1 MKCSGLKQQLEELAE
16 QRSADAQQAQRE
28 FELGRRHLTAAQQQL
43 QYKAD
48 IIHQLTGGL
57 QVLAFFPTASNLS
70 FLSNGLFHG
79 DSLGLGSVC
88 CRLSS
93 YPLCLVVY
101 GVTMHHTLKLV

>member
-28 FELGRRHLTAAQQQL
+28 SELGRRHLTAAQQQL

-57 QVLAFFPTASNLS
+57 QVFAFFPKPSLCRFCQMICFMVTVWAWDLS
-70 FLSNGLFHG
+70 AV
-79 DSLGLGSVC
+79 GSAPIRCV
-88 CRLSS
+88 L
-93 YPLCLVVY
+93 
-101 GVTMHHTLKLV
+101 